1 MKTLSGVTAAL
12 LLSAY
17 CCTALASGADD
28 VNRDFIRQQESFSQQ
43 LRGLDNTLLR
53 QMLEQQVSQ
62 NPLSADDT
70 RFIGQLKQRQREDL
84 QDKPTHGALYFVSFA
99 IPQTGLK
106 HMLTEARRYDIPA
119 ILRGMVNNDMK
130 TTATSVMALVQDG
143 SASGVAID
151 PTRFREYGIASVPS
165 LVVYCEA
172 GHDVIRGN
180 LHLKQA
186 LEKVAATGDCRQVA
200 QGLLDSAG
208 DAPQ

>member
-1 MKTLSGVTAAL
+1 MKTLSALTAGL
-12 LLSAY
+12 LLSAH
-17 CCTALASGADD
+17 CCAAQASATDE
-28 VNRDFIRQQESFSQQ
+28 NRDFIRRQESFSQQ
-43 LRGLDNTLLR
+43 LRKQDNAPLR
-53 QMLEQQVSQ
+53 EMLEQQVRQ
-62 NPLSADDT
+62 NPLSADDD
-70 RFIGQLKQRQREDL
+70 RFIGELKQRQREDL

-99 IPQTGLK
+99 IPQAGLK
-106 HMLTEARRYDIPA
+106 RMLTEARRYDIPA
-119 ILRGMVNNDMK
+119 TLRGMVNNDMK

-151 PTRFREYGIASVPS
+151 PTRYREYGITSVPS
-165 LVVYCEA
+165 LVVYCER

-208 DAPQ
+208 DDPQ